1 MGGNE
6 SPTKLSRVT
15 TMVKKPSSGVVNADN
30 INSLNSPDQKCHF
43 TETGCWIDKRKLS
56 DQLGKKKTGKWMKT
70 ENEGTPPHS
79 TLDKLNQYEVCRDR
93 VLNKRYA
100 DANELQIK
108 FRFSTES
115 QSNFKKHKLTPSGKK
130 F

>member
-6 SPTKLSRVT
+6 APTKLIAVT
-15 TMVKKPSSGVVNADN
+15 MMMKKPSSGVVNVDN
-30 INSLNSPDQKCHF
+30 INSLNSPAHVNHF

-70 ENEGTPPHS
+70 ENEGNPPHS
-79 TLDKLNQYEVCRDR
+79 TLDKLNQYDVSRDR
-93 VLNKRYA
+93 ILNKRYA

-108 FRFSTES
+108 FRFTTES